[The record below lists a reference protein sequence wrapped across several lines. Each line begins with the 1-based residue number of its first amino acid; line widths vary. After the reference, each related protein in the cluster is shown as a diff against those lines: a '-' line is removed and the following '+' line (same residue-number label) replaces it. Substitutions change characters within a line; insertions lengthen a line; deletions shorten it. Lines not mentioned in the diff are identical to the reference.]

1 MERPPPASP
10 AHAPWCERCVVWPGL
25 SSVVWGLCSGP
36 LARMPEVRPQARGAT
51 RIAGRKR
58 SLAASGS
65 STAAK
70 GRATSTL
77 CFNTMDNLT
86 ISRKLVFSK
95 ETTFAKELIYLL
107 AKSYSL

>member
-25 SSVVWGLCSGP
+25 SLVSRLGSVLWASGAD
-36 LARMPEVRPQARGAT
+36 ARGASASLARGAT

-77 CFNTMDNLT
+77 CFNTMDN
-86 ISRKLVFSK
+86 
-95 ETTFAKELIYLL
+95 
-107 AKSYSL
+107 